1 MRPSLEEQL
10 SVQPEF
16 GCLAG
21 EQSNSVSASEIEAAL
36 NVKVSEIAQKVLP
49 GVGLFFVLAAIFEAF
64 SGTAAASRSVVSV
77 STFSGIVI
85 LAIGGLFQH
94 SAFPNRWSHAAL
106 SAAAGAVLV
115 QAATRFFHTAPTMPT
130 VHILLLVVGISS
142 IMLSWRWLVLTIAAA
157 LGVWTLGAGLNFTPA
172 VYPTLVVLGAV
183 LALAALV
190 ALFIHHRRLH
200 SYRIRFVEQT
210 LAGRNK
216 ELLHEIQ
223 GRYESAV
230 RGAND
235 GLWFWDL
242 EGGKISVSARWS
254 QMAGSANAASSL
266 TPEEWWGTIDG
277 YHLEGLRA
285 AMEAHLQG
293 ESTQLE
299 YKHRIWRKD
308 GTCIWVLTR
317 GLVTYSDQGTPVSI
331 AGSMTD
337 ISHVVE
343 IEEQLVNDAL
353 QDKLTGLWN
362 RHALMIELA
371 KATERSREARKLI
384 AVVFIDLDD
393 FKLVNDNL
401 GHLVGDRLL
410 AEVSQMLRTC
420 VRPTDML
427 ARYGGDEFVF
437 LLDGVRDIAEAE
449 DIGRRIRGVLATPI
463 DVNGNLLKVT
473 ACIGVAVNQPA
484 VWQADELLRNADI
497 AMYEAKA
504 KGKGQLGVF
513 NSEMQGR
520 ARRSW
525 DLYNVVRDVVDREEC
540 LLNYQPI
547 VSIDDGRICGAEAL
561 FRCTSSVAARTN
573 TGEFIVAAEKTG
585 AIAEIG
591 RWVLKQACSDL
602 ADWQRRG
609 LKRIPMSVNVSAHQL
624 RVPGFSRT
632 VEHILRSAG
641 VDPHWLQLELT
652 ETAFMYDTDMVC
664 ANLRA
669 IADIGVG
676 LAVDDFGTGYSNL
689 GYLAK
694 FPLTNLKI
702 DGSFVRSILHD
713 PRTAALTKG
722 LISLAH
728 GLGLSVTAEQVE
740 SLRQLEFLSAERCD
754 CVQGY
759 LMSAP
764 VAEMDMAKLLASDEN
779 LLRSGAGNA
788 ARPRTTKLEV
798 ARPRQSVVA

>member
-1 MRPSLEEQL
+1 MRAPLDARPIH
-10 SVQPEF
+10 QPEF
-16 GCLAG
+16 GSLAG
-21 EQSNSVSASEIEAAL
+21 GQSSIVLASEIESAL
-36 NVKVSEIAQKVLP
+36 NAKVTEIAQKVLP
-49 GVGLFFVLAAIFEAF
+49 GVGLFFILAGIFEAF
-64 SGTAAASRSVVSV
+64 SRAAPASRLVVSI
-77 STFSGIVI
+77 TCLSGFIV
-85 LAIGGLFQH
+85 LVIGGIFQH
-94 SAFPNRWSHAAL
+94 SAFRSRWSHTAL
-106 SAAAGAVLV
+106 ACAAGAVV
-115 QAATRFFHTAPTMPT
+115 IEAGIRFLKTAPTMPT
-130 VHILLLVVGISS
+130 VHLLLLVVGISS
-142 IMLSWRWLVLTIAAA
+142 IMLSWRWLILTVGTAM
-157 LGVWTLGAGLNFTPA
+157 GVWSLADWLVFTPA
-172 VYPTLVVLGAV
+172 EHSASLALGSALAV
-183 LALAALV
+183 ASLAALF
-190 ALFIHHRRLH
+190 LHHRRLR
-200 SYRIRFVEQT
+200 SYRIRFCEQT
-210 LAGRNK
+210 LAARNK
-216 ELLHEIQ
+216 EFLHEIQ

-242 EGGKISVSARWS
+242 DGGKISVSARWS
-254 QMAGSANAASSL
+254 QMAGWPNAASSL

-277 YHLEGLRA
+277 YHLEGLKA
-285 AMEAHLQG
+285 AVEAHVQG

-308 GTCIWVLTR
+308 GSCIWVLTR
-317 GLVTYSDQGTPVSI
+317 GLVSYSDRGSPISI

-337 ISHVVE
+337 ITHVVE

-371 KATERSREARKLI
+371 KATERSGESRKLI
-384 AVVFIDLDD
+384 ALVFIDLDD

-410 AEVSQMLRTC
+410 AEVAQMLRGC

-427 ARYGGDEFVF
+427 SRYGGDEFVL
-437 LLDGVRDIAEAE
+437 LLDNVRDISEAE
-449 DIGRRIRGVLATPI
+449 EIGRRVREALSHPI

-473 ACIGVAVNQPA
+473 ACVGVAVNQPA

-497 AMYEAKA
+497 AMYEAKGR
-504 KGKGQLGVF
+504 GKGQVGVF

-520 ARRSW
+520 ARQSW
-525 DLYNVVRDVVDREEC
+525 DLYNVVRDVVEREEC
-540 LLNYQPI
+540 LLHYQPI
-547 VSIDDGRICGAEAL
+547 VSIGDGRICGAEAL
-561 FRCTSSVAARTN
+561 FRCNSALATRTN
-573 TGEFIVAAEKTG
+573 TGELIVAAEKTG
-585 AIAEIG
+585 AITEIG

-609 LKRIPMSVNVSAHQL
+609 LRAIPMSVNVSAHQL
-624 RVPGFSRT
+624 RVPGFHRI
-632 VEHILRSAG
+632 VEKILRDEG

-652 ETAFMYDTDMVC
+652 ETAFMYDTDTVC

-669 IADIGVG
+669 VADLGVG

-694 FPLTNLKI
+694 FPLTTLKI

-740 SLRQLEFLSAERCD
+740 SIRQLEFLTAEHCD
-754 CVQGY
+754 HIQGY
-759 LMSAP
+759 LTSPP
-764 VAEMDMAKLLASDEN
+764 VAEVEMAKLLGSEES
-779 LLRSGAGNA
+779 LLRAVAGAA
-788 ARPRTTKLEV
+788 ARPQRPKLEI
-798 ARPRQSVVA
+798 ARARQVVVA

>member
-1 MRPSLEEQL
+1 MRPPLEERL
-10 SVQPEF
+10 SIQPEF

-21 EQSNSVSASEIEAAL
+21 GQSNSISASEIESEL
-36 NVKVSEIAQKVLP
+36 NSKVSEIAQKVLP
-49 GVGLFFVLAAIFEAF
+49 GVGLFLVLAALFEAF
-64 SGTAAASRSVVSV
+64 SGAAPASRSVVAITS
-77 STFSGIVI
+77 FSGVIV
-85 LAIGGLFQH
+85 LAIGGLFRH
-94 SAFPNRWSHAAL
+94 SAFPVRWSHAAL
-106 SAAAGAVLV
+106 SGAAGAVLMEAGV
-115 QAATRFFHTAPTMPT
+115 RFLKTAPTMPT
-130 VHILLLVVGISS
+130 VHIFLLIIGISS
-142 IMLSWRWLVLTIAAA
+142 MMLSWRWLILTIATAI
-157 LGVWTLGAGLNFTPA
+157 GVWIVAAGVVLAPSGYPA
-172 VYPTLVVLGAV
+172 TLVLGSV

-190 ALFIHHRRLH
+190 ALFIHHRRLN
-200 SYRIRFVEQT
+200 SYRIRFCEQT
-210 LAGRNK
+210 LAERNK

-242 EGGKISVSARWS
+242 DGGKISVSARWS
-254 QMAGSANAASSL
+254 QMAGWPNAASSL

-285 AMEAHLQG
+285 AVEAHLQG
-293 ESTQLE
+293 ESAQLE

-317 GLVTYSDQGTPVSI
+317 GLVSYSDQGAPISI

-337 ISHVVE
+337 VSHVVE

-353 QDKLTGLWN
+353 Q
-362 RHALMIELA
+362 ELA
-371 KATERSREARKLI
+371 KAAERSGEARKLI

-410 AEVSQMLRTC
+410 AEVAQLLRTC
-420 VRPTDML
+420 VRPMDML
-427 ARYGGDEFVF
+427 ARYGGDEFV
-437 LLDGVRDIAEAE
+437 LLLENVRDISEAE
-449 DIGRRIRGVLATPI
+449 DIGRRIREVLAHPI
-463 DVNGNLLKVT
+463 DVNGDLLKVT
-473 ACIGVAVNQPA
+473 ACVGVAVNQPA

-504 KGKGQLGVF
+504 KGKGQVGVF

-525 DLYNVVRDVVDREEC
+525 DLYNVVRDVVEREEC
-540 LLNYQPI
+540 LLHYQPI
-547 VSIDDGRICGAEAL
+547 VSINDGRICGAEAL
-561 FRCTSSVAARTN
+561 FRCSSSLAARTN

-585 AIAEIG
+585 AITEIG

-602 ADWQRRG
+602 ADWQHRG
-609 LKRIPMSVNVSAHQL
+609 LRPIPMSVNVSAHQL
-624 RVPGFSRT
+624 RVPGFCRT
-632 VEHILRSAG
+632 VESILRDAG

-652 ETAFMYDTDMVC
+652 ETAFMYDTDTVC

-669 IADIGVG
+669 VADLGVG

-694 FPLTNLKI
+694 FPLTTLKI
-702 DGSFVRSILHD
+702 DGSFIRSILHD

-740 SLRQLEFLSAERCD
+740 SIRQLDFLTAERCD

-759 LMSAP
+759 LTSPP
-764 VAEMDMAKLLASDEN
+764 VAEIEMAKLLGADEN
-779 LLRSGAGNA
+779 LLRAVAGGAI
-788 ARPRTTKLEV
+788 RSPRTMKLEV